1 MNQEFAISAAALA
14 DTWRSNTDADPEQ
27 RRFCIKQYQGA
38 AAYHAGYTAPAQ
50 PLDLYR
56 EALDYA
62 TKRAH
67 AEHIDPADLARE
79 YRSLSEWWASLADT
93 MRTVRTDARHIRN
106 ANNAVVAYAF
116 VADTLLDP
124 DYWIE
129 H

>member
-1 MNQEFAISAAALA
+1 MSQEFAISAAALA

-56 EALDYA
+56 EAL
-62 TKRAH
+62 
-67 AEHIDPADLARE
+67 ARE